1 MARVWFD
8 EYVACVW
15 RFVSS
20 MLGLDGAVRKVWM
33 GVEKGSAGVPW
44 LEPLNRMFFD
54 GSSVLAGIDGLGVQW
69 LDSLHR
75 IFESMMVKI
84 VVTSK
89 NMGIE

>member
-1 MARVWFD
+1 
-8 EYVACVW
+8 
-15 RFVSS
+15 
-20 MLGLDGAVRKVWM
+20 
-33 GVEKGSAGVPW
+33 
-44 LEPLNRMFFD
+44 MFFD
-54 GSSVLAGIDGLGVQW
+54 GSSVLAGIDGLSVQW

>member
-1 MARVWFD
+1 
-8 EYVACVW
+8 
-15 RFVSS
+15 
-20 MLGLDGAVRKVWM
+20 LDG
-33 GVEKGSAGVPW
+33 GGEGSAGVPW
-44 LEPLNRMFFD
+44 LEPLNRMFFH
-54 GSSVLAGIDGLGVQW
+54 GSSVLAGIDGFSVQW